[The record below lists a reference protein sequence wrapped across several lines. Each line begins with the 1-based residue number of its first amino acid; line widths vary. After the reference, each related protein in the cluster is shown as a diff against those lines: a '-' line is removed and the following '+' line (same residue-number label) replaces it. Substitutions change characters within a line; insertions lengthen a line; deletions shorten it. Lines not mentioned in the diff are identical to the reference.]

1 MQSTCS
7 IVKIYNRGRGGVPKN
22 KEATKAVDYNAAKN
36 APSLNAPSLNLPLKN
51 TPLKMVIKGQVF

>member
-36 APSLNAPSLNLPLKN
+36 APSLNRPLKN
-51 TPLKMVIKGQVF
+51 TTLKMVIKGGTV